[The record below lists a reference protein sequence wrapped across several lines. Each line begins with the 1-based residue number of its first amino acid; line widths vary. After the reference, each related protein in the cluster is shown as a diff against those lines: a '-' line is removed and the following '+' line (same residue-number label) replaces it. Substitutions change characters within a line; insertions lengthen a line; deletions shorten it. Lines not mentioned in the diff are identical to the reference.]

1 MRYGY
6 ASDVHREDLKRMKR
20 ARKALGLPW
29 WGGLDYEDG
38 LRPGKGVR

>member
-1 MRYGY
+1 MPISCKSLNCM
-6 ASDVHREDLKRMKR
+6 ALKR

-38 LRPGKGVR
+38 LQPGRGR